1 MENKTFSLADYAASA
16 PADMQSTIVARMEG
30 ALRTQMYVVP
40 SEGVPPLP
48 VERTLGQNAPRTLMV
63 YGTHEDMNSPLVASA
78 CYRATGQSHQWADE
92 TYYDRFQ
99 FLVVPHAWME
109 AARQQAAVPLH
120 SRDPQSIIEMGR
132 VDMLVE
138 YALNQSKEARE
149 SLLVEALAHPLFK
162 GRLEAL
168 RFEMAVKT
176 GTDIPGALEALGSSI
191 ESQRSGPA
199 QDVAILQLLS
209 AHPDNPFVVKH
220 VEQFLKYHEATLPPH
235 MQYLPYDVFRIAGEH
250 SPSLIE
256 RVVNPHQ
263 ERHANHMYRCHEL
276 VIECEWLSDA
286 QVDHLLESVV
296 NADPA
301 MAEVLD
307 EVGLGP
313 ARPTALG
320 TAGGRPSS
328 MTMG

>member
-1 MENKTFSLADYAASA
+1 MENTVFSLADYAASA
-16 PADMQSTIVARMEG
+16 PSDMQSTIVARMEG

-40 SEGVPPLP
+40 DGGIPPLP
-48 VERTLGQNAPRTLMV
+48 VERTLGLNAPRTLMV
-63 YGTHEDMNSPLVASA
+63 YGTLEDMNSPLVASA

-120 SRDPQSIIEMGR
+120 SRDPQSVIEMGR
-132 VDMLVE
+132 VDVLVE
-138 YALNQSKEARE
+138 YALNLPKEARE
-149 SLLVEALAHPLFK
+149 ALLEEAVAHPLFK

-176 GTDIPGALEALGSSI
+176 GTDIPGALEALGSNI
-191 ESQRSGPA
+191 ETQSSGPA
-199 QDVAILQLLS
+199 QDVALIQLLS

-220 VEQFLKYHEATLPPH
+220 VEQFLKDHEACLPPH
-235 MQYLPYDVFRIAGEH
+235 MHYLPYDVFRIAGERN
-250 SPSLIE
+250 PSLIE

-263 ERHANHMYRCHEL
+263 EQHANHMYRCHEL
-276 VIECEWLSDA
+276 LVECEWLSDA
-286 QVDHLLESVV
+286 QVDLLLESMV
-296 NADPA
+296 NAEPVKAEALDYDVDP
-301 MAEVLD
+301 
-307 EVGLGP
+307 GP
-313 ARPTALG
+313 TPLATAD
-320 TAGGRPSS
+320 GRTSS

>member
-1 MENKTFSLADYAASA
+1 MEIKLFSLADYAASA
-16 PADMQSTIVARMEG
+16 PVDMQSTIVARMEG
-30 ALRTQMYVVP
+30 ALRTQMYIVP
-40 SEGVPPLP
+40 DGGIPPLP
-48 VERTLGQNAPRTLMV
+48 VERTLGLNAPRTLMV

-78 CYRATGQSHQWADE
+78 CYQATGQSHQWADE

-99 FLVVPHAWME
+99 FLVVSHAWME
-109 AARQQAAVPLH
+109 AARQQAQMPLH
-120 SRDPQSIIEMGR
+120 SRDAKSVIEMGR
-132 VDMLVE
+132 LDVLVE
-138 YALNQSKEARE
+138 YALNQPIEARE
-149 SLLVEALAHPLFK
+149 ALLVEALAHPLFE
-162 GRLEAL
+162 GRIEAL

-209 AHPDNPFVVKH
+209 AHPNNPFVVKH
-220 VEQFLKYHEATLPPH
+220 VEQFLKDHESTLPPH
-235 MQYLPYDVFRIAGEH
+235 MQYLPYDVFRIAGERN
-250 SPSLIE
+250 PSLIE

-263 ERHANHMYRCHEL
+263 EQHANHMYRCHEL
-276 VIECEWLSDA
+276 VMECEWLSDA

-296 NADPA
+296 NADPT